1 MRKDLVVFRCKN
13 CSDELKSYNPYVYPD
28 GKTVPLD
35 KIEVIQVDESFC
47 ENNLFNMNHHPRLQ
61 AAISLENAPEL
72 PWTG

>member
-35 KIEVIQVDESFC
+35 KIEVI
-47 ENNLFNMNHHPRLQ
+47 
-61 AAISLENAPEL
+61 
-72 PWTG
+72 